1 MNTIWT
7 NKQQRFLLYRQKMLV
22 NMNLKTRKGDL
33 PKSDL
38 LGKAAIIERFEYST
52 SGSKPKKLVLQLK
65 IR

>member
-1 MNTIWT
+1 
-7 NKQQRFLLYRQKMLV
+7 MLV
-22 NMNLKTRKGDL
+22 NMNLKTRKDDL

-38 LGKAAIIERFEYST
+38 HGKVAIIERFEYST